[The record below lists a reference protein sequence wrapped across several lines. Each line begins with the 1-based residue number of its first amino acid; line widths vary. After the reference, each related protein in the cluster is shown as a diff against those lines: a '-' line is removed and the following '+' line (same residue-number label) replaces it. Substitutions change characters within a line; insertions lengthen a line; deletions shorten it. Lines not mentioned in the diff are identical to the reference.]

1 MKRTKRNPAA
11 RAYFRAF
18 YDGNRL
24 NFGLTALLTLLGI
37 PVTLSVS
44 WLLGELLDA
53 ASARSMEQLVRAVK
67 IFVPIALFYVA
78 LDLGTHWVKS
88 RFLCRAMV
96 QYKALAF
103 RRLSEKSISAFSRE
117 NTGRY
122 LSILTN
128 DTGTIETNYL
138 ESSFR
143 RSEER
148 RVGKECRR

>member
-53 ASARSMEQLVRAVK
+53 AALGDYADSSVSCPRRASAPFPGKIPAATCPSSPTTPAQLRQTIWKAASESLTTRSC
-67 IFVPIALFYVA
+67 
-78 LDLGTHWVKS
+78 S
-88 RFLCRAMV
+88 
-96 QYKALAF
+96 LAA
-103 RRLSEKSISAFSRE
+103 SA
-117 NTGRY
+117 
-122 LSILTN
+122 
-128 DTGTIETNYL
+128 
-138 ESSFR
+138 
-143 RSEER
+143 
-148 RVGKECRR
+148 

>member
-53 ASARSMEQLVRAVK
+53 ASARSMEQLVTVH
-67 IFVPIALFYVA
+67 LQS
-78 LDLGTHWVKS
+78 G
-88 RFLCRAMV
+88 
-96 QYKALAF
+96 
-103 RRLSEKSISAFSRE
+103 SRE
-117 NTGRY
+117 MNA
-122 LSILTN
+122 
-128 DTGTIETNYL
+128 GTQGLLCFI
-138 ESSFR
+138 
-143 RSEER
+143 
-148 RVGKECRR
+148 

>member
-88 RFLCRAMV
+88 RFLCRAMG
-96 QYKALAF
+96 QSASGSTSTTRLPATLSRTALSLIF
-103 RRLSEKSISAFSRE
+103 
-117 NTGRY
+117 T
-122 LSILTN
+122 
-128 DTGTIETNYL
+128 
-138 ESSFR
+138 
-143 RSEER
+143 
-148 RVGKECRR
+148 